1 MEAEKK
7 TNRGKQMKKALVM
20 IGILLSSTLLAACS
34 NKEVKSPQKEDKTQ
48 TSSAKT
54 NKEDDKQVMGQLEED
69 LLGGKKGKSLPSPS
83 RDNFEIVLSNDGK
96 FSYYR
101 GLTIKNPNIPSTET
115 DTSEY
120 PYVINSLKDISV
132 EASESPIIYTT
143 LLFKGKWEIKDGK
156 INVSD
161 LKLDGEELPNVPD
174 PEDYTINELKDKM
187 SAEDFEVLT
196 ASPKLTGGYL
206 IPESIEDKS
215 KDRHDTSSSDNILL
229 TTLDDVK
236 EYSVPITKKNIK
248 KIQDERQMWTHN
260 LIFVDQQYADIYQRF
275 YANKDDSKDWLEEDP
290 ERNNP
295 LYLDP
300 SILVVSAFGQ

>member
-1 MEAEKK
+1 
-7 TNRGKQMKKALVM
+7 MKKALVITGIM
-20 IGILLSSTLLAACS
+20 ISSTLLLAACS
-34 NKEVKSPQKEDKTQ
+34 NKDTKENQTDIKTENTITKDKKKNTEQ
-48 TSSAKT
+48 STTK
-54 NKEDDKQVMGQLEED
+54 LEED

-83 RDNFEIVLSNDGK
+83 RDNFEIVLSNDGE

-156 INVSD
+156 IKVSD

-196 ASPKLTGGYL
+196 ATPKLTGGYL
-206 IPESIEDKS
+206 IPEFIEDKS

-236 EYSVPITKKNIK
+236 EYSVPITEKNVK
-248 KIQDERQMWTHN
+248 KIQENHQTWTHN

-275 YANKDDSKDWLEEDP
+275 YANKDDSKDWLEENPDL
-290 ERNNP
+290 NNP